1 MDRSVAVLT
10 LLALVAACDAPGPIA
25 APPALSAARSGRADI
40 VVHAGESIQSAVSAA
55 EAGAVIA
62 IEPGTYRE
70 AIHVAVPRLTL
81 VGRGGPGGAGVVIE
95 NPGDEE
101 NGITVAPG
109 SDGFTLVNLT
119 VRGFGEN
126 GVFLSGVH
134 GFVLS
139 EVTAQQNGE
148 YGIFPVH
155 SSNGL
160 IERCRASGH
169 NDTGIY
175 VGQDTNV
182 TVRASVTFANVNG
195 IEFENA
201 RLVRAVGNR
210 SYDNVVGILVVL
222 LPGLDAKTSSDVL
235 VSANTVRD
243 NNHENFAPPGDLAS
257 FVPSGSGIL
266 VVGAD
271 RVTVADN
278 VVTGN
283 RFVGIGV
290 ASTLVLGQLAGLPP
304 EAFGD
309 IEPDP
314 DADRIV
320 RNVVVRNGG
329 ATSPIPFLPAV
340 DLLWI
345 PAGTGNCWSGNVFRA
360 SFPARLPACSGRRT
374 SRRG

>member
-1 MDRSVAVLT
+1 MVRMPRSAGLFAL
-10 LLALVAACDAPGPIA
+10 LLAAACDAPHRIA
-25 APPALSAARSGRADI
+25 APPPLAADRLGRSQL
-40 VVHAGESIQSAVSAA
+40 VVHPGESIQAAVNAA
-55 EAGAVIA
+55 TAGAVIA

-70 AIHVAVPRLTL
+70 AVHIALPGLTL
-81 VGRGGPGGAGVVIE
+81 VGRDGRDGGGGGGVVIE
-95 NPGDEE
+95 NPGGED
-101 NGITVAPG
+101 NGITVDRG
-109 SDGFTLVNLT
+109 SDGFTLANVT

-126 GVFLSGVH
+126 GVLLAGVH

-139 EVTAQQNGE
+139 RVTAQHNGE
-148 YGIFPVH
+148 YGLFPVH
-155 SSNGL
+155 SSAGL

-182 TVRASVTFANVNG
+182 TVSASVAFANVNG
-195 IEFENA
+195 IEFENS
-201 RLVRAVGNR
+201 RRVRAIGNETF
-210 SYDNVVGILVVL
+210 DNVVGILVVL

-235 VSANTVRD
+235 VAANRVHD
-243 NNHENFAPPGDLAS
+243 NNHVNFAPPGDLAS
-257 FVPSGSGIL
+257 FVPTGSGIL

-271 RVTVADN
+271 RVTVASN

-283 RFVGIGV
+283 QFVGIGV

-314 DADRIV
+314 DFDRV
-320 RNVVVRNGG
+320 VGNVVIRNGG
-329 ATSPIPFLPAV
+329 AASPIAFLPAV

-345 PAGTGNCWSGNVFRA
+345 PSGTGNCWRRNVFRT
-360 SFPARLPACSGRRT
+360 SFPETLPVCS
-374 SRRG
+374 